1 MKYVLSLSFSLSIAV
16 SLAAAPSR
24 LDQLEEKVERMSA
37 SETEMLQSVTRIQGQ
52 QDLLEKRVGNLVE
65 VIDVSNDG
73 ISNALNASNSY
84 LTVVSIIIALLAT
97 GLAFYVTFLE
107 RKMKSMKDA
116 MSQMN
121 QDVSTKETEVKAL
134 VNQINSDVG
143 GLFVKIRREDTK
155 SMLKRLV
162 KVPEDVT
169 NMEVA
174 LLSRDLEKEDFLLLK
189 QAYMALVE
197 KGRDKDRV
205 GIFKPTKG
213 EEYLLLFF
221 QHFSG
226 LSVEDSIIGERIIP
240 YFQRGLD
247 CAFENDVIKV
257 IDDLS
262 EVLVKKNSSFDRV
275 NVLAHFITALN
286 HSKETKDHPEYLQLL
301 KEKINDSQLWQ
312 EAEEKATGI
321 KEEDESE

>member
-37 SETEMLQSVTRIQGQ
+37 SETELIQSVTRIQGQ
-52 QDLLEKRVGNLVE
+52 QELLEDRVGNLVE

-73 ISNALNASNSY
+73 ISNALSASNSY
-84 LTVVSIIIALLAT
+84 LTVVSIIIALMAA
-97 GLAFYVTFLE
+97 GLALYVAYLE
-107 RKMKSMKDA
+107 RKMRSMKDA
-116 MSQMN
+116 VSQMN
-121 QDVSTKETEVKAL
+121 QEVSAKEAEVKAL
-134 VNQINSDVG
+134 VNQVNNDVD
-143 GLFVKIRREDTK
+143 GLYVKIRREDTK
-155 SMLKRLV
+155 AMLKRLV

-169 NMEVA
+169 NMEDA

-197 KGRDKDRV
+197 KGRDKERV
-205 GIFKPTKG
+205 GLFKPTKG

-226 LSVEDSIIGERIIP
+226 LSVEDDFLGERIIP

-247 CAFENDVIKV
+247 CAFENDVKKV

-262 EVLVKKNSSFDRV
+262 GVLVKKNASYDRL
-275 NVLAHFITALN
+275 NVLAHLIAALN
-286 HSKETKDHPEYLQLL
+286 HSKETKDHPEYLQSL
-301 KEKINDSQLWQ
+301 KEKVNDSQLWQ
-312 EAEEKATGI
+312 KAEEKATGI